1 MGTLLLA
8 LALLDVRLK
17 ADATPVA
24 LQAGEIL
31 TAIQIQ
37 GNLAA
42 TDAEVRTIAGVEIG
56 ASVGPTL
63 VDDVNARLR
72 ASKRFETV
80 EVRKRFASIADPSQI
95 VLVIIVNEGPVKI
108 EFTGD
113 PANPT
118 RVVRRRNWN
127 LMFFPILTSEDGYG
141 FTYGARFARH
151 NPLGANSRLAF
162 PATWGGDKRVA
173 VELDKS
179 VGGSR
184 VTRILAGASLS
195 RREHPF
201 FDQDEDRRSVQL
213 RGEQDVLPALRVGGT
228 LGRQSVSFL
237 GVDESFT
244 QAGVD
249 VRFDTRPDPVLPRN
263 ALYVRASWD
272 RLGFANGDAT
282 RTLLD
287 ARGYVGV
294 FRQNVVAV
302 RALSEDSDT
311 PLPLYL
317 KPMLGGMSN
326 LRGFHTGTA
335 IGDTLAAASLEL
347 IVPLTSP
354 LSFGRL
360 GVSAF
365 HDMGTVYAKGE
376 RLADQQ
382 WRRAYGGSVW
392 FTAAFIEMN
401 LAVAHGLGAS
411 TRVHF
416 GSTIS
421 F

>member
-1 MGTLLLA
+1 VGTLLLA
-8 LALLDVRLK
+8 LALQT
-17 ADATPVA
+17 A
-24 LQAGEIL
+24 EIL

-37 GNLAA
+37 GNVAS
-42 TDAEVRTIAGVEIG
+42 TDAEVRAIAGVEVG
-56 ASVGPTL
+56 APVGPTL
-63 VDDVNARLR
+63 VDDVTARLE
-72 ASKRFETV
+72 ASDRFETV

-95 VLVIIVNEGPVKI
+95 VLVIIVNEGPVRI

-113 PANPT
+113 PDNPT
-118 RVVRRRNWN
+118 RVVRRRNWH
-127 LMFFPILTSEDGYG
+127 LLFFPVLGSEDGYG
-141 FTYGARFARH
+141 FTYGVRVAR
-151 NPLGANSRLAF
+151 PDLLGANSRLSF
-162 PATWGGDKRVA
+162 PATWGGDKRVG
-173 VELDKS
+173 VEIEKAF
-179 VGGSR
+179 
-184 VTRILAGASLS
+184 AGARLTRVLARGSLS

-201 FDQDEDRRSVQL
+201 FDRDEDRQSGQL
-213 RGEQDVLPALRVGGT
+213 RVEHDLWPVVRVGATAGWQ
-228 LGRQSVSFL
+228 RVSFL
-237 GVDESFT
+237 GAEESFT

-263 ALYVRASWD
+263 AVYVRASWE
-272 RLGFANGDAT
+272 RLGLSGGAAA
-282 RTLLD
+282 RTMVD
-287 ARGYVGV
+287 ARAYAGV
-294 FRQNVVAV
+294 FRQNVVAL
-302 RALSEDSDT
+302 RALREDSDT

-335 IGDTLAAASLEL
+335 IGDTLAAASIEL

-354 LSFGRL
+354 LSFGRM

-392 FTAAFIEMN
+392 FTAAFIQLN
-401 LAVAHGLGAS
+401 LAVAHGLHAD